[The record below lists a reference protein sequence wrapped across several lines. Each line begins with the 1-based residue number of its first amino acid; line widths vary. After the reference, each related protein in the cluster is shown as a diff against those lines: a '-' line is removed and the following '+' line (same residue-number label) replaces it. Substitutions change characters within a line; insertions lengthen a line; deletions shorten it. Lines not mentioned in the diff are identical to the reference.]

1 MNILM
6 FFCFQSAASV
16 RDWGA
21 DLKRGASGA
30 TLPGARGSKAGS
42 SVGPDAFLSRIN
54 PPKDAG
60 WHPFFTPKARGG
72 AVFWRFKE
80 RLNSLQKQKTGVTLG
95 YKTTLP
101 GIGTF
106 FADTCKRFQRPTET
120 ILKEQEC
127 ET

>member
-1 MNILM
+1 M

-16 RDWGA
+16 RDWGG

-42 SVGPDAFLSRIN
+42 RVGQDAFLSRIN

-60 WHPFFTPKARGG
+60 WHPCFTAKARGG

-106 FADTCKRFQRPTET
+106 FADTCK
-120 ILKEQEC
+120 
-127 ET
+127 

>member
-1 MNILM
+1 M

-42 SVGPDAFLSRIN
+42 RVGPDAFLSRIN

-60 WHPFFTPKARGG
+60 WHPCFTAKARGG

>member
-1 MNILM
+1 
-6 FFCFQSAASV
+6 CRGRAA
-16 RDWGA
+16 DGQG
-21 DLKRGASGA
+21 RGEI
-30 TLPGARGSKAGS
+30 
-42 SVGPDAFLSRIN
+42 AFLSRIN
-54 PPKDAG
+54 MMKDAG
-60 WHPFFTPKARGG
+60 WHPFFTVKARGG
-72 AVFWRFKE
+72 AVFWRFIR

-101 GIGTF
+101 RIGTF

>member
-1 MNILM
+1 M
-6 FFCFQSAASV
+6 
-16 RDWGA
+16 
-21 DLKRGASGA
+21 
-30 TLPGARGSKAGS
+30 
-42 SVGPDAFLSRIN
+42 SRIN

-60 WHPFFTPKARGG
+60 WHPCFTAKARGG

-106 FADTCKRFQRPTET
+106 FADACKRFQRPTET

>member
-1 MNILM
+1 MPDGTLVSRRKPVVAR
-6 FFCFQSAASV
+6 FS
-16 RDWGA
+16 G
-21 DLKRGASGA
+21 DLKNGLIRC
-30 TLPGARGSKAGS
+30 K
-42 SVGPDAFLSRIN
+42 N
-54 PPKDAG
+54 K
-60 WHPFFTPKARGG
+60 
-72 AVFWRFKE
+72 
-80 RLNSLQKQKTGVTLG
+80 KTGVTLG